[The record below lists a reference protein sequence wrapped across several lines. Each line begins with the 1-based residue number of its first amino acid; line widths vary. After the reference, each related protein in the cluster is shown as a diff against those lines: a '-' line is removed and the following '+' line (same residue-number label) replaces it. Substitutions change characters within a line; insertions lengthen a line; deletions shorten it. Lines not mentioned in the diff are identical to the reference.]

1 MQDYL
6 AHPSDLS
13 KGHTVI
19 VDGRRLTMAN
29 LGKDIVHGEVK
40 LQGPPRPSIK
50 KQFPQEPSPFSPDRS
65 RQREHTGVKRI
76 PPPDGKPVKPLPI
89 LRRGVA
95 PAQRES
101 ELEQPRRMR
110 KSGEAI
116 AKWQQVDY
124 DTLNPCGIQYEND
137 YKHKPEGENVYEED
151 MSAKARFREACFGG
165 GHGASMGLIRH
176 IFKRFDTDGD
186 GMLTRDELRLGLQS
200 RNRDITHFDAFWT
213 EIDRDA
219 NDKIDMLELARALAE
234 DQEDN
239 LFLNADESMPPAGS
253 PAPVSVNRG
262 KRDGGA
268 IAEWQRAPYDILSP
282 GPRPESPFKEFPN
295 SPVRTSL
302 DRLKRQLSLACHG
315 AGAGASMGLLR
326 SIFKHFDKDGNG
338 RISTDEL
345 KRGLRMHGVEVADDD
360 LTAISKEMDLNKDG
374 FVSLSEFAHAI
385 CGGFEEL
392 TPEEARARR
401 PPMSPQKLRQDFDA
415 IPTSVIR
422 KVFADLVRSGCP
434 KKVPC
439 ARLAE
444 ALRRHA
450 LLDVTENDLKEL
462 SSADALTIEELYAA
476 AYREAG
482 A

>member
-1 MQDYL
+1 MTG
-6 AHPSDLS
+6 ACAS
-13 KGHTVI
+13 
-19 VDGRRLTMAN
+19 
-29 LGKDIVHGEVK
+29 
-40 LQGPPRPSIK
+40 PRPHERESHAIGATPSPR
-50 KQFPQEPSPFSPDRS
+50 PQEP
-65 RQREHTGVKRI
+65 HAITTTKR
-76 PPPDGKPVKPLPI
+76 
-89 LRRGVA
+89 R
-95 PAQRES
+95 
-101 ELEQPRRMR
+101 
-110 KSGEAI
+110 
-116 AKWQQVDY
+116 
-124 DTLNPCGIQYEND
+124 
-137 YKHKPEGENVYEED
+137 
-151 MSAKARFREACFGG
+151 
-165 GHGASMGLIRH
+165 
-176 IFKRFDTDGD
+176 
-186 GMLTRDELRLGLQS
+186 
-200 RNRDITHFDAFWT
+200 
-213 EIDRDA
+213 
-219 NDKIDMLELARALAE
+219 
-234 DQEDN
+234 
-239 LFLNADESMPPAGS
+239 
-253 PAPVSVNRG
+253 
-262 KRDGGA
+262 
-268 IAEWQRAPYDILSP
+268 QRAPYDILSP
-282 GPRPESPFKEFPN
+282 GPRPESPFKEFPD